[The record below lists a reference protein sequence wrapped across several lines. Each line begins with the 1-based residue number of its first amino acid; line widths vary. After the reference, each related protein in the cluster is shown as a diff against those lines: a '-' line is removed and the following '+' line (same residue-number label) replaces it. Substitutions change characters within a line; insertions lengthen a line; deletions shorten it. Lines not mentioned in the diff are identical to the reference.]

1 MVRREKPHHRDFP
14 GEKLGNERLYVWA
27 LVLWL
32 HRLANVAHLHPDL
45 FTPTISTSG
54 KKLPAALDPSTISLM
69 PVKALIALLRKLRV
83 KFQTP
88 VEREE
93 LVKLA
98 KQAVARRSA
107 SGKGKGAAS
116 KGHVPAMA
124 RGTNISTKYD
134 LLANIVHDSPP
145 VKSKDSAQAHNP
157 LSEGTY
163 RVHVCNP
170 VRTAACHRG
179 GQGSVC
185 ALTTTA
191 WCVMARP
198 TTSGMRCRTCMC
210 RRLCHS

>member
-1 MVRREKPHHRDFP
+1 
-14 GEKLGNERLYVWA
+14 
-27 LVLWL
+27 
-32 HRLANVAHLHPDL
+32 
-45 FTPTISTSG
+45 
-54 KKLPAALDPSTISLM
+54 M

-210 RRLCHS
+210 KRLCHS